1 MIKPQSIHILLV
13 EDETS
18 LGFLMK
24 ETLRLED
31 YSVRLCKD
39 GEEGLSSFINERF
52 DLCIFDVNMP
62 KMNGFELAKH
72 VRIKDQ
78 HIPIIFLTA
87 NNSEADKLLGFE
99 IGADEYITKPFST
112 PELLARIKAVLKRST
127 SKPDT
132 DLAAKDEIIN
142 IGSCGSLKHS
152 PVTII
157 NVGKVYE
164 DIDIRPLCEYG
175 YTSREG
181 SNNYIVSDTNYTCF
195 TTDYFVDLTHKNK
208 YSKEYIKMIHSCDI
222 FDMECFAIASVCN
235 KFNIK
240 FSSYKWVS
248 DNGNGSDWKENCK
261 LGLNSVINLL

>member
-1 MIKPQSIHILLV
+1 MIQPQLIHILLV

-62 KMNGFELAKH
+62 KMSGFELAKH

-127 SKPDT
+127 TKPDT
-132 DLAAKDEIIN
+132 DLAAKDEIITIGKTVIDTVNNLIKVNGVPKKISNTETVLLKLMIVNKNALLPRANMLLHVWGRNDFYTARNLDVYINKVRKLLKEDDSLSIDN
-142 IGSCGSLKHS
+142 IHGSG
-152 PVTII
+152 
-157 NVGKVYE
+157 
-164 DIDIRPLCEYG
+164 
-175 YTSREG
+175 
-181 SNNYIVSDTNYTCF
+181 F
-195 TTDYFVDLTHKNK
+195 
-208 YSKEYIKMIHSCDI
+208 
-222 FDMECFAIASVCN
+222 
-235 KFNIK
+235 
-240 FSSYKWVS
+240 
-248 DNGNGSDWKENCK
+248 K
-261 LGLNSVINLL
+261 LVEM

>member
-132 DLAAKDEIIN
+132 DLAAKDEIITIGKTVIDTVNNSIKVNGTLKKISNTETVLLKLMIVNKNALLPRANMLLHVWGRNDFYTARNLDVYINKVRKLLKEDDSLSIEN
-142 IGSCGSLKHS
+142 IHGSG
-152 PVTII
+152 
-157 NVGKVYE
+157 
-164 DIDIRPLCEYG
+164 
-175 YTSREG
+175 
-181 SNNYIVSDTNYTCF
+181 F
-195 TTDYFVDLTHKNK
+195 
-208 YSKEYIKMIHSCDI
+208 
-222 FDMECFAIASVCN
+222 
-235 KFNIK
+235 
-240 FSSYKWVS
+240 
-248 DNGNGSDWKENCK
+248 K
-261 LGLNSVINLL
+261 LVEL

>member
-1 MIKPQSIHILLV
+1 MIKPQPIHILLV

-39 GEEGLSSFINERF
+39 GEDGLNSFINERF
-52 DLCIFDVNMP
+52 DLCVFDVNMP
-62 KMNGFELAKH
+62 KMSGFELAKH

-127 SKPDT
+127 TKPDT

-142 IGSCGSLKHS
+142 IGKTVIDTVNNSIQVNGIPKKISNTETVLLKLMIVNKNALLPRANMLLHVWGRNDFYTARNLDVYINKVRKLLKEDDSISIENIHGS
-152 PVTII
+152 
-157 NVGKVYE
+157 G
-164 DIDIRPLCEYG
+164 
-175 YTSREG
+175 
-181 SNNYIVSDTNYTCF
+181 F
-195 TTDYFVDLTHKNK
+195 
-208 YSKEYIKMIHSCDI
+208 
-222 FDMECFAIASVCN
+222 
-235 KFNIK
+235 
-240 FSSYKWVS
+240 
-248 DNGNGSDWKENCK
+248 K
-261 LGLNSVINLL
+261 LVEM

>member
-1 MIKPQSIHILLV
+1 MIQPQLIHILLV

-62 KMNGFELAKH
+62 KMSGFELAKH
-72 VRIKDQ
+72 VRTKDQ

-127 SKPDT
+127 TKPDT

-142 IGSCGSLKHS
+142 IGKTVIDTVNNLIKVNGVPKKISNTETVLLKLMIVNKNALLPRANMLLHVWGRNDFYTARNLDVYINKVRKLLKEDDSLSIDNIHGS
-152 PVTII
+152 
-157 NVGKVYE
+157 G
-164 DIDIRPLCEYG
+164 
-175 YTSREG
+175 
-181 SNNYIVSDTNYTCF
+181 F
-195 TTDYFVDLTHKNK
+195 
-208 YSKEYIKMIHSCDI
+208 
-222 FDMECFAIASVCN
+222 
-235 KFNIK
+235 
-240 FSSYKWVS
+240 
-248 DNGNGSDWKENCK
+248 K
-261 LGLNSVINLL
+261 LVEM